1 MVNKAGGLYK
11 CGLSI
16 ANCRVVLEAAKRLGA
31 LEAKEKKEKAQ
42 KKSEKEAQTEWDAF
56 RLYDGWKRAGKPMA
70 DGKPKFASIKNAI
83 VILKVL
89 LPKVAPKE
97 KMKDYGSGKK
107 ALERLVM
114 IAGGTTWEAEMDH
127 LSAQKEADLVKV
139 HGKAS
144 TESTGRL
151 L

>member
-1 MVNKAGGLYK
+1 MHKGDADVPNQGENVATSVRCKRDSRGRAAHPPGRYRGTGTGTGGSAW
-11 CGLSI
+11 GGGHTIQQSI
-16 ANCRVVLEAAKRLGA
+16 
-31 LEAKEKKEKAQ
+31 
-42 KKSEKEAQTEWDAF
+42 
-56 RLYDGWKRAGKPMA
+56 
-70 DGKPKFASIKNAI
+70 
-83 VILKVL
+83 L

-107 ALERLVM
+107 ALERLVA

-127 LSAQKEADLVKV
+127 LSAQKEADLEKV

-151 L
+151 F